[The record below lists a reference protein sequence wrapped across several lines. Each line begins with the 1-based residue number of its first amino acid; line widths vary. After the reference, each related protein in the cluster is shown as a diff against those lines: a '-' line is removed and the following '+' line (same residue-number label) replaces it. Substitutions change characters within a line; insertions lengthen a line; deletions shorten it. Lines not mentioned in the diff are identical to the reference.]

1 MSFTLRTIIL
11 SALMLLLLNIG
22 QADGDATRG
31 ERLYNS
37 RCIACH
43 SLDANRVG
51 PMHRGVFGR
60 EAGSVPDYEYS
71 AALAGASL
79 HWSAELLDRWLQN
92 PETLIPGQRMNFSV
106 PSAEDRADIIAF
118 FKRGSKK

>member
-1 MSFTLRTIIL
+1 MSFTSRTIIVG
-11 SALMLLLLNIG
+11 ALMLSLLNTAR
-22 QADGDATRG
+22 ADGDAARG

-51 PMHRGVFGR
+51 PRHRGMFGR
-60 EAGSVPDYEYS
+60 EAGSVPDYQYS
-71 AALAGASL
+71 AALVSASL
-79 HWSAELLDRWLQN
+79 HWSAELLDQWLQN
-92 PETLIPGQRMNFSV
+92 PETLVPGQRMNFRV

-118 FKRGSKK
+118 LKRESKQ